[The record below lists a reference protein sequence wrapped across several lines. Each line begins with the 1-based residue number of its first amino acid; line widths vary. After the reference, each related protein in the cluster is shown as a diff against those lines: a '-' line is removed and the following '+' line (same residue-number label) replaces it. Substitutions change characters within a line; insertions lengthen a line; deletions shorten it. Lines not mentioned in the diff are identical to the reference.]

1 MVVGQF
7 RRFLDKCKSAVGK
20 IKDFGKKALDVVTN
34 NKDRI
39 QKGIEVLAPR
49 KAGFINRAI
58 DSGLTKLTPI
68 LKS

>member
-1 MVVGQF
+1 MTIGKF
-7 RRFLDKCKSAVGK
+7 RRFLDKCKSVVGK

-39 QKGIEVLAPR
+39 QKGIEVLAPS
-49 KAGFINRAI
+49 KAGFINKAI